1 MAVILKKDE
10 KIQIVINNLENDYS
24 ENDFIEKFKELYE
37 DDWNKIVKNYNQH
50 LRKAKSGKPI
60 PMPKPEQYL
69 KNALK
74 IWQKKTNA

>member
-10 KIQIVINNLENDYS
+10 KIQIVISNLENDYS
-24 ENDFIEKFKELYE
+24 ENDFIEKFRELYQ

-50 LRKAKSGKPI
+50 LQKAKPGKPI

-74 IWQKKTNA
+74 VWQKKIDK